1 MGASKRCGDRERGS
15 HGRKETSERTGAK
28 EGPAGPGSAPVRP
41 LGGLCAGPGSGPG
54 PDRAVSCRPGR
65 PDCLAW
71 NGHAG
76 LVRAAGPHCRR
87 RALRPGAPAPPPPT
101 RPTSRRRPVVPGES
115 RPQRP
120 HWALWAWALGR
131 GRPSEP
137 EPEAGEAVAG
147 AARRAR
153 EALGRRRWSEA
164 ARAGSILCG
173 RLSMRESGPCV
184 PPRPRPHEK
193 ALVRLPWC
201 HVRGVGRKGLFLSLL
216 F

>member
-1 MGASKRCGDRERGS
+1 MGASNRCGDRGKGS

-28 EGPAGPGSAPVRP
+28 EGPAGPGCAPVRP

-65 PDCLAW
+65 PDCLAR

-120 HWALWAWALGR
+120 HWARWAWASGR

-137 EPEAGEAVAG
+137 EPEAEGGRGGGGPASAGGSGPALLERVARAAG
-147 AARRAR
+147 A
-153 EALGRRRWSEA
+153 SCA
-164 ARAGSILCG
+164 AAG
-173 RLSMRESGPCV
+173 
-184 PPRPRPHEK
+184 
-193 ALVRLPWC
+193 A
-201 HVRGVGRKGLFLSLL
+201 
-216 F
+216 